1 MRRADP
7 RKPRRLARGAI
18 AEVAAGTLIMARSPL
33 QINTVAAVSHDGSK
47 KKQANKK
54 TKPTVKKRKLYKTRA
69 TLDRIL
75 RVCYPAGDG
84 RLVLRTEQN
93 WNKDVEPIA
102 VSEDANTWSFRLRAN
117 QPFLYFKPCFVRARE
132 FRWSV
137 GPNQLLLMAGRD
149 ERVFYPFFFGPD
161 HGRFSRLIEFPSKI
175 LGRVHRLRV
184 YLPPGYD
191 ENTLASHP
199 VAYMQDGQNLFFPE
213 ESFRGH
219 WRVSETSQTLR
230 AMSAVEDFVIIG
242 IHSGDRM
249 RDYTHPGYGKYARS
263 LAEEIVPETQRL
275 LRIRP
280 HRRYRTVWG
289 SSLGGVVSFYTVW
302 EHAEVFGT
310 AICMSSTFSHKDN
323 LIERVLSEPP
333 RDVAFYPDSGWPGD
347 NYEVTMGMAM
357 ALVSRGWRYGHN
369 LLHLCFPH
377 AEHDEKAWGLRLHL
391 PLQFINGAVARASR
405 MGAPVLG
412 EKAYISRR
420 QKFGGRDFDK
430 LRARKAQRA
439 RA

>member
-1 MRRADP
+1 MR
-7 RKPRRLARGAI
+7 
-18 AEVAAGTLIMARSPL
+18 MARPRLETS
-33 QINTVAAVSHDGSK
+33 TARATSRRGRK
-47 KKQANKK
+47 KKPANRK
-54 TKPTVKKRKLYKTRA
+54 TKATVRKQKLSNTR
-69 TLDRIL
+69 TILERTL
-75 RVCYPAGDG
+75 RVSYPVRQE
-84 RLVLRTEQN
+84 RLVLRTEHD
-93 WNKDVEPIA
+93 WDKDVEPIA
-102 VSEDANTWSFRLRAN
+102 VSDDGNTWSFRLRAN
-117 QPFLYFKPCFVRARE
+117 QPFLYFKPCLSRDRE

-137 GPNQLLLMAGRD
+137 GPNKLLLMAETD
-149 ERVFYPFFFGPD
+149 ERIFYPFFFGPD
-161 HGRFSRLIEFPSKI
+161 RGRFSRLIEFSSEI

-191 ENTLASHP
+191 ENTLASYP

-213 ESFRGH
+213 EAFRGH
-219 WRVSETSQTLR
+219 WRISETSQTLR
-230 AMSAVEDFVIIG
+230 AMSAVEDFVIVG
-242 IHSGDRM
+242 IYSRDRM
-249 RDYTHPGYGKYARS
+249 HDYTYPGFQNYARS
-263 LAEEIVPETQRL
+263 PAEEIVPETQRL
-275 LRIRP
+275 LRIRS

-302 EHAEVFGT
+302 EDPQVFGT

-323 LIERVLSEPP
+323 LIERVLSERV
-333 RDVAFYPDSGWPGD
+333 RDVAFYLDSGWPGD

-412 EKAYISRR
+412 DKAYRSKI
-420 QKFGGRDFDK
+420 Q
-430 LRARKAQRA
+430 QR
-439 RA
+439 